1 MPVAEPVTHSCRAP
15 VPGPR
20 ALAELH
26 LPWARPPRAA
36 YLALCC
42 RPQPAHILLCP
53 RRPDCTARISYLT
66 RAGANA
72 ALNSPSYLLS
82 GFCRHLQVDCL
93 SRGDARA
100 GGSIPGPD
108 GQAGQQEVQ
117 ADKKM
122 WVLGRSVF
130 LADMVGGLGLRKLP
144 LG

>member
-1 MPVAEPVTHSCRAP
+1 MALQTRACPDRTCRAP

-20 ALAELH
+20 VLAELH

-82 GFCRHLQVDCL
+82 
-93 SRGDARA
+93 
-100 GGSIPGPD
+100 
-108 GQAGQQEVQ
+108 
-117 ADKKM
+117 
-122 WVLGRSVF
+122 
-130 LADMVGGLGLRKLP
+130 
-144 LG
+144 